1 MSYRK
6 KQGASHMKK
15 NILIIDDEPAILYA
29 MKCDLRVAIDEY
41 EVYTSLKSEEAAQ
54 CIDEYSI
61 DVLITDIYMPGKEGI
76 ELIAELHKKYP
87 RLKIIAMSGGG
98 RIGKTS
104 CLEIAKMI
112 GASYSLKKPFSRE
125 ELLLAIKF
133 VFG

>member
-1 MSYRK
+1 
-6 KQGASHMKK
+6 MKK
-15 NILIIDDEPAILYA
+15 RILIIDDEPAILYA
-29 MKCDLRVAIDEY
+29 MKRDLRVAMDEY

-54 CIDEYSI
+54 CIDKYAI

-87 RLKIIAMSGGG
+87 LLKIIAMSGGG

-125 ELLLAIKF
+125 ELLLAIKT
-133 VFG
+133 VLM